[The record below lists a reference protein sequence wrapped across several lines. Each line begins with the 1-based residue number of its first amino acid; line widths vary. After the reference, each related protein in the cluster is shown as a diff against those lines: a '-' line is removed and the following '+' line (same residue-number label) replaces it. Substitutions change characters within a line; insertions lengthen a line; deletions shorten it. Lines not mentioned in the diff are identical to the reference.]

1 MENDKDI
8 ATFLLSYTWITIFA
22 SLLLHNI
29 PAFHTQ
35 PEVGAR

>member
-8 ATFLLSYTWITIFA
+8 ATFLLSHTWITIFV
-22 SLLLHNI
+22 SLPPHNI

-35 PEVGAR
+35 PEAGAR